1 MKALFFGG
9 AFNPLTNAHLH
20 LAEEVKDVFCFDK
33 VIFVPTKSKY
43 ILKTEEKEFSFSEEE
58 RYQMLKDV
66 SFDHDFMEVSD
77 IEINE
82 KEQPRTYL
90 TMKKI
95 QESEG
100 YSLTLM
106 IGSDWLDSLRTKW
119 MYVDEILDEFSLLV
133 IRRNYDDIDKII
145 EKDPYLNKR
154 KDKIQFYDPKGD
166 YQNVSSSYV
175 RMLLK
180 DFDKND
186 KEIHSL
192 VPQKVYDDIRRMQR

>member
-20 LAEEVKDVFCFDK
+20 LAEEVKNVFCFDK

-43 ILKTEEKEFSFSEEE
+43 ILKTEEKEFSFTEEE
-58 RYQMLKDV
+58 RYQMLKEV
-66 SFDHDFMEVSD
+66 SFDYDFMEVSD
-77 IEINE
+77 IEIKE

-90 TMKKI
+90 TMKEI
-95 QESEG
+95 QKEG
-100 YSLTLM
+100 YDLTLM
-106 IGSDWLDSLRTKW
+106 IGSDWLENLRTKW

-145 EKDPYLNKR
+145 NQDSYLKER
-154 KDKIQFYDPKGD
+154 KDKIQFYDPKAD

-180 DFDKND
+180 DFHKNE

>member
-1 MKALFFGG
+1 MKSLFFGG

-20 LAEEVKDVFCFDK
+20 LAEEVKNVFCFDK

-43 ILKTEEKEFSFSEEE
+43 ILKTEEKEFSFTEEE

-66 SFDHDFMEVSD
+66 SFDYDFMEVSN
-77 IEINE
+77 IEIKE

-90 TMKKI
+90 TMKEI
-95 QESEG
+95 QKEG
-100 YSLTLM
+100 YDLTLM
-106 IGSDWLDSLRTKW
+106 IGSDWLENLRTKW

-145 EKDPYLNKR
+145 DQDSYLKER
-154 KDKIQFYDPKGD
+154 KDKIQFYDPKAD

-180 DFDKND
+180 DFDKNE

>member
-20 LAEEVKDVFCFDK
+20 LAEEVKNVFCFDK

-43 ILKTEEKEFSFSEEE
+43 ILKTEEKEFSFTEEE

-66 SFDHDFMEVSD
+66 SFDYDFMEVSD
-77 IEINE
+77 IEIKE

-90 TMKKI
+90 TMKEI
-95 QESEG
+95 QKEG
-100 YSLTLM
+100 YDLTLM
-106 IGSDWLDSLRTKW
+106 IGSDWLENLRTKW
-119 MYVDEILDEFSLLV
+119 MHVDEILDEFSLLV

-145 EKDPYLNKR
+145 NQDSYLKER

-166 YQNVSSSYV
+166 YQNVSSSHV

-180 DFDKND
+180 DFDKNE

>member
-20 LAEEVKDVFCFDK
+20 LAEEVKNVFCFDK

-43 ILKTEEKEFSFSEEE
+43 ILKTEEKEFSFTEEE

-66 SFDHDFMEVSD
+66 SFDYDFMEVSD
-77 IEINE
+77 IEIKE

-90 TMKKI
+90 TMKEI
-95 QESEG
+95 QKEG
-100 YSLTLM
+100 YDLTLM
-106 IGSDWLDSLRTKW
+106 IGSDWLENLRTKW

-145 EKDPYLNKR
+145 NQDSYLKER
-154 KDKIQFYDPKGD
+154 KSKIQFYDPKAD

-180 DFDKND
+180 DFDKNE